1 MLRHHSITKS
11 ISHNPCDSPTEAHLW
26 AWPHWLNH
34 YCRQAKITVSTYKLY
49 YHFLPAAW
57 AEETWHHWTETSV
70 CVCVQVWLA
79 RWLWLRAF
87 HTSGE
92 PITILHQP
100 ISSCQIVG
108 TPAGSNTGVSH
119 SGLKL
124 SDPHLSALI
133 LKPTLP
139 FFFSKEKKNTD
150 FSRKA
155 MKLVSIFPLWILRI
169 WNCPKR
175 FAVVSNVR
183 RGFPKPSRSLSL
195 LENVTVSSTR
205 LKFVSTP
212 ACKQPVR
219 SFLHSALPRQVCM
232 ILRGE
237 IHETDWISHFSDL
250 EITLCYDTKR

>member
-1 MLRHHSITKS
+1 MLGHHSIAKS
-11 ISHNPCDSPTEAHLW
+11 ISHNPCDLPQRPTFEPGPTDWTTAAGRPKSLF
-26 AWPHWLNH
+26 LLIN
-34 YCRQAKITVSTYKLY
+34 CITIFCLQPELRKPDITAQKQ
-49 YHFLPAAW
+49 
-57 AEETWHHWTETSV
+57 V

-124 SDPHLSALI
+124 SDLHLSALI

-139 FFFSKEKKNTD
+139 FLFFYKEKKNTD

-175 FAVVSNVR
+175 FAVLSNVR

-195 LENVTVSSTR
+195 LENVTVASTR
-205 LKFVSTP
+205 PKFVSTP

-232 ILRGE
+232 MRFTKLTE
-237 IHETDWISHFSDL
+237 SLISA
-250 EITLCYDTKR
+250 I